1 MEQYAVYENEG
12 AGKKAYPYLLNIHH
26 PFADKFS
33 YTLMIPLIPLDRLQS
48 LPPANLCPIITIE
61 TRQYVVMTHMMGGVS
76 PREVGQCARQLDAEI
91 YEIRDAFDFLLNGI

>member
-33 YTLMIPLIPLDRLQS
+33 HTLMIPLIPLDRLQA
-48 LPPANLCPIITIE
+48 LPPTNLCPIITIDI
-61 TRQYVVMTHMMGGVS
+61 RQYVVLTHMMGGVS
-76 PREVGQCARQLDAEI
+76 PREVGEYVRQLDAEI
-91 YEIRDAFDFLLNGI
+91 YGIKNAFDFLLNGI